1 MLNFKKPL
9 KPIQVYWTHNHQTTN
24 YSKFW
29 TFIVYAKLEATH
41 WIPISIFVFSFFLFW
56 SCWDEVKFSHMSNNY
71 TITKLNFIHFH
82 NDLRSSFHFIEFF
95 NSNIT
100 LNFVMHL
107 IKKSVVILISL
118 FFLFEKK
125 LQCCTI

>member
-41 WIPISIFVFSFFLFW
+41 WIPISIFVFSFFLF
-56 SCWDEVKFSHMSNNY
+56 EVVGMKSNFHMSNNY

-82 NDLRSSFHFIEFF
+82 NDLSSSFHFINFF

-107 IKKSVVILISL
+107 IKMSVVILISL

-125 LQCCTI
+125 LQCCRI